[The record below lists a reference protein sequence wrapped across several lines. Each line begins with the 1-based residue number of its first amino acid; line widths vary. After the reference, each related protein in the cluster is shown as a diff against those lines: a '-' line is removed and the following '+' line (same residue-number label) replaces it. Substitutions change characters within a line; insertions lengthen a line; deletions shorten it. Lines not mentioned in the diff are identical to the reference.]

1 MTGTWGHMTACELG
15 REIGKGRIHP
25 VELAEA
31 FLDAIESHP
40 LSPRIYARSTPA
52 RARGEAMA
60 AAQSIMAMSM

>member
-31 FLDAIESHP
+31 FEVLRWVMP
-40 LSPRIYARSTPA
+40 L
-52 RARGEAMA
+52 
-60 AAQSIMAMSM
+60 